1 LEAVVVIP
9 HGVRHFAV
17 AVVVVVVDVAAAVVV
32 VVTFVGVVA
41 RRPQPLQQRW
51 PTRIGLA
58 DAAAVAV
65 AAEEAAAAAVVRP

>member
-1 LEAVVVIP
+1 MIP

>member
-65 AAEEAAAAAVVRP
+65 AVEEAAAAAVVRP